1 MTFIDDERGIL
12 QHRGYP
18 IEELAEHSTF
28 VETAWLLIYG
38 ELPSEPQLARFRE
51 LLNGQLLLHE
61 GMRSHFEGFPPD
73 GHPMAMLSA
82 MINVCGYYHR
92 ERDPKRR
99 IAGSRQVYAGPT
111 RRKYLPIEK
120 RLS

>member
-28 VETAWLLIYG
+28 VGTAWLLMYG

-51 LLNGQLLLHE
+51 LLSEQQLLHE
-61 GMRSHFEGFPPD
+61 GMRNHFEGFPPN
-73 GHPMAMLSA
+73 GHPMAM
-82 MINVCGYYHR
+82 INACGCYHR

-99 IAGSRQVYAGPT
+99 IACSRQVYAGPA
-111 RRKYLPIEK
+111 RRKYLPIEI